1 MEESMNDLRVLAW
14 VAIEAKVEASESP
27 PPMDKRV
34 LTEGFFCCTV
44 WVKVENWA
52 EFEEE
57 MVTWEVLGLR
67 SAKAQKRWVKRVE
80 SMLDTGNPLLGNQYA
95 AFTTACPAEKWSW
108 RRKRR
113 VENIYARIFEFEA
126 IENLK
131 VEAVY
136 SCLIAS
142 YIYIYIYI

>member
-1 MEESMNDLRVLAW
+1 MDESMNDLRVLAW
-14 VAIEAKVEASESP
+14 VAIEAKVEAIESPP

-57 MVTWEVLGLR
+57 IVTWLVLGSR
-67 SAKAQKRWVKRVE
+67 SAKAQNRWVKRVE
-80 SMLDTGNPLLGNQYA
+80 SMLDTGNPLPEYQYA
-95 AFTTACPAEKWSW
+95 AFTAVCPAEKWSW

-113 VENIYARIFEFEA
+113 VEDKNARIFEA
-126 IENLK
+126 IERRCSVLF
-131 VEAVY
+131 
-136 SCLIAS
+136 LDMRP
-142 YIYIYIYI
+142 